1 MVSGENMFKYEPH
14 WVKNQRPMTIGTAQV
29 GLLYLVSLITLAL
42 TLITRKTITCV
53 TCYKRR
59 C

>member
-1 MVSGENMFKYEPH
+1 M
-14 WVKNQRPMTIGTAQV
+14 MTIDELSTGVSEVTTSGSTTA
-29 GLLYLVSLITLAL
+29 
-42 TLITRKTITCV
+42 ITRKTITCV